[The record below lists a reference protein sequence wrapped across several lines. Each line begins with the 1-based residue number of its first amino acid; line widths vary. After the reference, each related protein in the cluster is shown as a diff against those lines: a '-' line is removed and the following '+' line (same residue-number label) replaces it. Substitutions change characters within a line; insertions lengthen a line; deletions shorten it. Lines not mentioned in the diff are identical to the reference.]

1 MTEGI
6 MFDRIKSFFRITF
19 GLAQM
24 CIIALLYIAV
34 FASLIVVS
42 FLILDRGVTD
52 YGLLAGILV
61 SLPFIAVVWFGALG
75 IGAWLAT
82 AK

>member
-1 MTEGI
+1 MLGRLKT
-6 MFDRIKSFFRITF
+6 FFRVAF
-19 GLAQM
+19 GLAQL
-24 CIIALLYIAV
+24 CFTALMYVAV
-34 FASLIVVS
+34 FAGLAIAS
-42 FLILDRGVTD
+42 FFILERGISD